1 MSLSIHTKLF
11 LTLLLACVVVLL
23 GTQAFVDWSF
33 RRGLVELADAREQQ
47 RLEHIAAQLVDIYR
61 REHSWAPLLD
71 DPELWIASLQVR
83 RDDRFGPP
91 ADDRAP
97 KDHPRD
103 DGPPGNH
110 PDDGPPEDR
119 RPGDRPQRWRPPI
132 WLPSEP
138 IAPEDWPPIMPTEQS
153 PRIRR
158 PMPLELRL
166 MLLDR
171 AGKLVYG
178 RRSLLAA
185 TRRYPLQLDGECI
198 GELAILPG
206 PPIHELPELRFR
218 ATQGDRLWIIV
229 LAMLFLAAALAYPLS
244 RRLVKPVRVFQAAT
258 RRLAAGDFSA
268 RVPTRGNDEISRL
281 GRDINHLAAAL
292 EQTEE
297 ARRRWVADISHELRT
312 PIALLRAELEA
323 LQDGVRPLRLE
334 AMDALHSDVL
344 RLGRLV
350 DDLYELTTTDVGA
363 LDYRLEETD
372 VREVLS
378 VDIDAFRHQFGEA
391 GLTLTLEDELST
403 AVVLQADAQ
412 RLSQL
417 FRNLLRNSLQY
428 TDAGGGLRVRI
439 SQTGG
444 TLCLDFQDTAPGV
457 PPDALPRLFERLYRV
472 DASRS
477 RHTGGAGLGLAIVKN
492 VVEAHGGIIRAA
504 AAPGGG
510 LWIHIGLPI

>member
-1 MSLSIHTKLF
+1 MGLSIHTKLF
-11 LTLLLACVVVLL
+11 LTLLLACVAVLL

-47 RLEHIAAQLVDIYR
+47 RLEQIAAQLTDIYR

-71 DPELWIASLQVR
+71 DPQLWIASLQVR
-83 RDDRFGPP
+83 RDDRFEPRP
-91 ADDRAP
+91 NDRFPDDR
-97 KDHPRD
+97 
-103 DGPPGNH
+103 PPGR
-110 PDDGPPEDR
+110 PPEDGPPEDR
-119 RPGDRPQRWRPPI
+119 PPDERPLRRRPPI

-138 IAPEDWPPIMPTEQS
+138 IAPDDWPPLAPNEQP

-158 PMPLELRL
+158 PLPLEMRL
-166 MLLDR
+166 MLLDGS
-171 AGKLVYG
+171 GKILYG
-178 RRSLLAA
+178 RRSLLAD
-185 TRRYPLQLDGECI
+185 TRRYPLALDGEHI

-206 PPIHELPELRFR
+206 PPIHELAELRFR
-218 ATQGDRLWIIV
+218 ANQGDRLWIIV
-229 LAMLFLAAALAYPLS
+229 LAMLFLAAILAYPLS
-244 RRLVKPVRVFQAAT
+244 RRLVKPVRVFQEAT
-258 RRLAAGDFSA
+258 RRLAAGDFGA
-268 RVPTRGNDEISRL
+268 RVPTRGDDEISRL

-292 EQTEE
+292 QQTEE

-323 LQDGVRPLRLE
+323 LQDGVRPLRPE

-350 DDLYELTTTDVGA
+350 DDLYELTTTDIGA
-363 LDYRLEETD
+363 LAYRLEEID

-378 VDIDAFRHQFGEA
+378 ADIDAFRHPFAES
-391 GLTLTLEDELST
+391 GLALTLEDSLPGT
-403 AVVLQADAQ
+403 VLLQADAQ

-428 TDAGGGLRVRI
+428 TDAGGELTVGI
-439 SQTGG
+439 SQNGG
-444 TLCLDFQDTAPGV
+444 TLCLDFQDTAPAV
-457 PPDALPRLFERLYRV
+457 PPESLPRLFERLYRV

-492 VVEAHGGIIRAA
+492 IVEAHGGTIRAA
-504 AAPGGG
+504 QSPSGG